1 MGLGPLGGRADP
13 GRAPNVRPPK
23 GGPHSSLGK
32 NAHPV
37 GHGDRLAAITRGRFI
52 VSEMKLE
59 LRPACWGRDS
69 YTTQGVE
76 EFDPDLTFYRVYKGK
91 NHNPGGARGREE
103 GNSKT
108 INSSHS

>member
-1 MGLGPLGGRADP
+1 MVALIPDEP
-13 GRAPNVRPPK
+13 PYVRPPK

-52 VSEMKLE
+52 VSEMKRE

-76 EFDPDLTFYRVYKGK
+76 EFDPDLNFHRAYKGK
-91 NHNPGGARGREE
+91 NHKPGGARGREE